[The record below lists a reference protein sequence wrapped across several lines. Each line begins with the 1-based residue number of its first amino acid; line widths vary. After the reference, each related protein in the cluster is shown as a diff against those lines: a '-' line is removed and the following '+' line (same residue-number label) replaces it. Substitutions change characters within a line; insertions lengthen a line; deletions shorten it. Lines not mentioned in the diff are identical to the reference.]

1 MTLGAWS
8 DGISPKPH
16 YSIIHAFVKHM
27 GGLKKDAV
35 DQNTSLEMNM
45 LCKSRNQTQS
55 SNSHSKAGSQPLQGH
70 SEADFT
76 AAEKVSP
83 SDGLD
88 ASSKEVCPN
97 EDGILAELW
106 SLVLL
111 TTLYAMQGVPL
122 GLTMG
127 AMPFLLQ
134 ANATYTAIGIFS
146 FAAYPYSF
154 KLAWSPIVD
163 SCYNL
168 RLGRRK
174 SWIVPIQLVSA
185 ALLLLSADWA
195 DAQLQAARVGSI
207 TALFCLLV
215 MLAATQDIAV
225 DGWAL
230 TLLSPRHVGWASTCQ
245 TVGMNLGYFSSFTVF
260 LALNDASFCNK
271 YLRQAGSSLP
281 VGLLTL
287 SMYLK
292 FWGWMFAAITLL
304 VAVFKRETNFRK
316 LTGDSDVPEQEAT
329 LKEAYAQLWQVIS
342 LKPVQRL
349 AMMLLT
355 FRLAMLP
362 AEAAAPLKLLE
373 KGVPKEALAALVLL
387 EFPCEMI
394 SAVLA
399 GRWASGS
406 MPFTPWLRGF
416 WLRLIC
422 AAGVTAVVARFPTG
436 ASRLDTHPWEFAA
449 LATLGLATSFA
460 STLMFTA
467 MGSFFNRI
475 SDPAMGGSY
484 LTLLNTIANMG
495 VTLPKFAIFAV
506 MDLLSQ
512 RECIGADTKMGPMV
526 CPANNQAAKA
536 PSNPCLIAGG
546 TCQLVHDG
554 YYQLSYTAIAVGVG
568 LGLWYSYLLPQLSAL
583 PTLRWR
589 AKRHVKLT

>member
-1 MTLGAWS
+1 MHARQQQQIAAGSITLE
-8 DGISPKPH
+8 
-16 YSIIHAFVKHM
+16 VKHHVAASPNQEK
-27 GGLKKDAV
+27 L
-35 DQNTSLEMNM
+35 TEM
-45 LCKSRNQTQS
+45 LRKGVSDRKCPDVGRNN
-55 SNSHSKAGSQPLQGH
+55 NS
-70 SEADFT
+70 
-76 AAEKVSP
+76 
-83 SDGLD
+83 
-88 ASSKEVCPN
+88 
-97 EDGILAELW
+97 EDGVLAELW

-127 AMPFLLQ
+127 SMPFLLQ
-134 ANATYTAIGIFS
+134 ANASYTAIGIFS

-174 SWIVPIQLVSA
+174 SWIVPVQLASA

-195 DAQLQAARVGSI
+195 DKQLQAARVGTI
-207 TALFCLLV
+207 TALFCFLV

-245 TVGMNLGYFSSFTVF
+245 TVGMNLGYFTSFTVF

-271 YLRQAGSSLP
+271 YLRESGSSLP
-281 VGLLTL
+281 VGVL
-287 SMYLK
+287 SLSTYLK

-304 VAVFKRETNFRK
+304 VAIFKRETNFCQA
-316 LTGDSDVPEQEAT
+316 TGETPALQQEVN
-329 LKEAYAQLWQVIS
+329 LKEAYAQLWQVIR
-342 LKPVQRL
+342 LPPVRRL
-349 AMMLLT
+349 ALVLLT

-362 AEAAAPLKLLE
+362 AEAVGPLKLLE
-373 KGVPKEALAALVLL
+373 KGVSKEALAALVLL
-387 EFPCEMI
+387 EFPCEMV

-406 MPFTPWLRGF
+406 SPFTPWMRGF
-416 WLRLIC
+416 WLRLLC
-422 AAGVTAVVARFPTG
+422 AAGLTAVVAVFPTG
-436 ASRLDTHPWEFAA
+436 ASQLDTHPWEFAA
-449 LATLGLATSFA
+449 LAILGLATSFA

-495 VTLPKFAIFAV
+495 VTLPKFAIFAM
-506 MDLLSQ
+506 MDWLSV
-512 RECIGADTKMGPMV
+512 RECIGANSHMESVT
-526 CPANNQAAKA
+526 CPTNQQAAKA
-536 PSNPCLIAGG
+536 SNNPCLMGGG

-554 YYQLSYTAIAVGVG
+554 YYQLSYTAIVLGVG
-568 LGLWYSYLLPQLSAL
+568 LGLQYIRMLPELSAL
-583 PTLRWR
+583 PTSCWR
-589 AKRHVKLT
+589 IHRHSKRP